1 MTKKEEQRIKES
13 GKVKRERGGQ
23 GSERERHSK
32 RRKGQIFFFPRPNS
46 HKYHPIDNNA
56 KNHLAA
62 GLQPGLPLFY
72 FMLERK
78 SQKIR
83 KSKCGRLFMKN

>member
-56 KNHLAA
+56 KKSPTSLLVCSLAV
-62 GLQPGLPLFY
+62 LSVLHQLPEANY
-72 FMLERK
+72 
-78 SQKIR
+78 
-83 KSKCGRLFMKN
+83 